1 MKRAGKTAS
10 AVAALMML
18 AGSAVAADVPQV
30 VTPVAPPPPPAPTFD
45 WGGAYV
51 GVQASYVFDCGLCG
65 GIAGQA
71 GYNFVVGNLV
81 AGIEGGIGVWYDDLF
96 SPIWFTLAG
105 RGGYLVTDNLLV
117 YAELGIWNYFTINTL
132 TTTIGGG
139 VEIAVT
145 NSLST
150 FVEVK
155 HWIGEV
161 TTTIQAGINWHIGH

>member
-1 MKRAGKTAS
+1 MKRAGKIAS
-10 AVAALMML
+10 GVAALMMM
-18 AGSAVAADVPQV
+18 AGSAAAADVPQV
-30 VTPVAPPPPPAPTFD
+30 VTTVAPPPPAAPTFD
-45 WGGAYV
+45 WAGAYG
-51 GVQASYVFDCGLCG
+51 GVQGSYVLDCGLCWAV
-65 GIAGQA
+65 AGQG

-81 AGIEGGIGVWYDDLF
+81 AGIEGGVGVWWDGGF

-105 RGGYLVTDNLLV
+105 RGGYLVTDNVLA
-117 YAELGIWNYFTINTL
+117 YAELGIWSYFAINTL

-155 HWIGEV
+155 HWIGESW
-161 TTTIQAGINWHIGH
+161 TTIQAGINWHPGN